1 MDFCLDAKPFNATSM
16 AWCRGGN
23 SKIVD
28 EGKGHIIEEMCKA
41 WPFFSTRVGMLEMV
55 FSKTDTWLSEQYDHN
70 LVKKSFG
77 T

>member
-1 MDFCLDAKPFNATSM
+1 M
-16 AWCRGGN
+16 RGRQFK
-23 SKIVD
+23 KIMD

-70 LVKKSFG
+70 LSEKRALVLR
-77 T
+77 